1 MRNETAPPSAEDGG
15 ATRAGSVLSTLNE
28 DGSRRWL
35 RPRVSPGKFLSA
47 RRMVAYSLIAIF
59 LLLPLVRVGGFPLVL
74 LDIPAR
80 RFHILGQTFFPTDTL
95 LLALL
100 VVMVF
105 LTIFWLTALFGRV
118 WCGWACPQTVYM
130 EFLFRPLER
139 FFEGAPGR
147 KPKGWI
153 QNSGIRKPLKLATYL
168 ACSLALAHVFL
179 AYFVSWDLLRQ
190 WVIGAPSEH
199 PLGFGV
205 VMLVTAG
212 MMFNFGYFREQV
224 CLVAC
229 PYGRFQSVMLD
240 RHSITVRYD
249 RGRGEPRAPFK
260 GREATV
266 ALPVLGTGASAG
278 DCIDCHMC
286 VTTCPTGI
294 DIRKGLQMECVGCAQ
309 CIDACDTVMTKVKR
323 PTGLIRYSSLASMSG
338 ERFRVLRPR
347 VVLYPI
353 VLMLLAGLF
362 AYTLSNTG
370 VADVTVLRGPGQP
383 FTVMPSGDVENSLRL
398 KLVNRTSK
406 AAEFRIEV
414 DGADGARIG
423 ADSVRLLEPGQTETS
438 PLAVLLPRDA
448 FEHGRKQIRIV
459 VRGPEQF
466 ERRVPYVALGPSEK
480 PDRKPSEEHE
490 RDKHEEGEHK

>member
-1 MRNETAPPSAEDGG
+1 
-15 ATRAGSVLSTLNE
+15 
-28 DGSRRWL
+28 
-35 RPRVSPGKFLSA
+35 
-47 RRMVAYSLIAIF
+47 
-59 LLLPLVRVGGFPLVL
+59 
-74 LDIPAR
+74 
-80 RFHILGQTFFPTDTL
+80 
-95 LLALL
+95 
-100 VVMVF
+100 
-105 LTIFWLTALFGRV
+105 
-118 WCGWACPQTVYM
+118 
-130 EFLFRPLER
+130 
-139 FFEGAPGR
+139 
-147 KPKGWI
+147 
-153 QNSGIRKPLKLATYL
+153 
-168 ACSLALAHVFL
+168 
-179 AYFVSWDLLRQ
+179 
-190 WVIGAPSEH
+190 
-199 PLGFGV
+199 
-205 VMLVTAG
+205 
-212 MMFNFGYFREQV
+212 
-224 CLVAC
+224 
-229 PYGRFQSVMLD
+229 
-240 RHSITVRYD
+240 
-249 RGRGEPRAPFK
+249 
-260 GREATV
+260 
-266 ALPVLGTGASAG
+266 
-278 DCIDCHMC
+278 MC

>member
-1 MRNETAPPSAEDGG
+1 
-15 ATRAGSVLSTLNE
+15 
-28 DGSRRWL
+28 
-35 RPRVSPGKFLSA
+35 
-47 RRMVAYSLIAIF
+47 MVAYALIALF
-59 LLLPLVRVGGFPLVL
+59 VLLPLVRVGGVPLVL

-80 RFHILGQTFFPTDTL
+80 RFHIFGQTFLPTDTL

-105 LTIFWLTALFGRV
+105 LTVFWLTALFGRV

-153 QNSGIRKPLKLATYL
+153 QTSGIGKPLKFVTYL
-168 ACSLALAHVFL
+168 TCSLVLAHVFL

-212 MMFNFGYFREQV
+212 MLFNFGYFREQV

-249 RGRGEPRAPFK
+249 RARGEPRTAK
-260 GREATV
+260 RADV
-266 ALPVLGTGASAG
+266 QLPVVGVEAAAG
-278 DCIDCHMC
+278 DCIDCRMC

-294 DIRKGLQMECVGCAQ
+294 DIRNGLQMECVGCAQ
-309 CIDACDTVMTKVKR
+309 CIDACDTVMSKVKR
-323 PTGLIRYSSLASMSG
+323 PTGLIRYSSLAAMSG

-347 VVLYPI
+347 VVLYPVVI
-353 VLMLLAGLF
+353 LLLSGLF
-362 AYTLSNTG
+362 AFTLANTG

-383 FTVMPSGDVENSLRL
+383 FTVMPSGDVENNLRL
-398 KLVNRTSK
+398 KLVNRTTK
-406 AAEFRIEV
+406 IADFEVKVEGV
-414 DGADGARIG
+414 DG
-423 ADSVRLLEPGQTETS
+423 VRLGAEGVVRVDPGQTLTS
-438 PLAVLLPRDA
+438 PLPVLLPRSA

-459 VRGPEQF
+459 VRGPEGF
-466 ERRVPYVALGPSEK
+466 ERRVAHVALGPSEHSDHRNK
-480 PDRKPSEEHE
+480 EEHRKDPGE
-490 RDKHEEGEHK
+490 SGEEEHK